1 MLKKL
6 NNMKVRKRLVLC
18 FVLVVIFA
26 SISGIVEAFLLVKM
40 DSDYSTALVEN
51 GFSQGEIGSF
61 NTYLNKGSAVVRDLI
76 FLSDADEL
84 KTSQEEL
91 ETITV
96 KTSEALEKLK
106 KNCQT
111 PEEMKYIA
119 IIDEKL
125 PEYRKYR
132 DQVVSLGLE
141 NKDEEALELFRT
153 TARPLLN
160 EAMSAGE
167 NLVQLNV
174 EMGEEVSVSFTSQTR
189 ITIVVIIILIAVVIA
204 LSINFAVMIARS
216 LAEPIIRVNEASAK
230 MARGELDIEIEAQ
243 TEDEVG
249 EMTRSFK
256 AAAEMI
262 QEYIE
267 EINFILGEVASG
279 NLAVN
284 ISKNFK
290 GDFKRIQQAIEKIIS
305 ELNVTMKKISETSV
319 QVALESGQM
328 ADSAQGLAE
337 GATEQA
343 GSVEELMATIQNV
356 SSMMSTSAENAL
368 KAYEDAERYERQAE
382 EGNQEMMQ
390 LSQAMER
397 ISGTS
402 KEIANIISDIEDIAS
417 QTNLLSLNA
426 SIEAARAGEAGRG
439 FAVVADQIGKLAS
452 DSAKS
457 AVNTREL
464 ILHSLEEVDK
474 GSEISVRTSEAL
486 EKVIEGIKRLAQSCK
501 ENSDMSG
508 TQTDA
513 MKQIEQG
520 IEQITGVVQNNSAA
534 AQETSATSEELS
546 AQSETLK
553 GLVQQFKL
561 ADNNL
566 S

>member
-18 FVLVVIFA
+18 FVLVVLFA
-26 SISGIVEAFLLVKM
+26 SISGIVGTVFLVKT
-40 DSDYSTALVEN
+40 DNNYSTALVEN
-51 GFSQGEIGSF
+51 GFSQGDIGTF

-84 KTSQEEL
+84 KSSQAEL
-91 ETITV
+91 VTITE

-111 PEEMKYIA
+111 PEEKKYIA

-125 PEYRKYR
+125 PEYRTYR
-132 DQVVSLGLE
+132 EQVVSLGLE
-141 NKDEEALELFRT
+141 NRNEEALELFRT

-160 EAMSAGE
+160 ETMAAAE
-167 NLVQLNV
+167 NLAQLNV
-174 EMGEEVSVSFTSQTR
+174 KLGEEVSVKLTSESR
-189 ITIVVIIILIAVVIA
+189 ITIFLIIIIIVLVITISLFFATLIAKSVE
-204 LSINFAVMIARS
+204 
-216 LAEPIIRVNEASAK
+216 EPIIRVKEASAK

-243 TEDEVG
+243 TDDEIG

-256 AAAEMI
+256 AAAGMM

-267 EINFILGEVASG
+267 EINTILSEVASG
-279 NLAVN
+279 NLAVTTTK
-284 ISKNFK
+284 SFK
-290 GDFKRIQQAIEKIIS
+290 GDFKRIQQALDKIIS
-305 ELNVTMKKISETSV
+305 ELNVTIKKISETSV
-319 QVALESGQM
+319 LVAQEAGQM

-356 SSMMSTSAENAL
+356 SSMMSNSAENAQRS
-368 KAYEDAERYERQAE
+368 YEDAIRYENQAE

-397 ISGTS
+397 ISSTS

-439 FAVVADQIGKLAS
+439 FAVVADQIGKLAN

-457 AVNTREL
+457 AINTREL
-464 ILHSLEEVDK
+464 ILHSLDEVEK
-474 GSEISVRTSEAL
+474 GSNISVKTSEAL
-486 EKVIEGIKRLAQSCK
+486 QKVIEGIKLLAQSCK
-501 ENSDMSG
+501 ENSEMSG

-513 MKQIEQG
+513 MKQIEEG

-546 AQSETLK
+546 AQSETLNS
-553 GLVQQFKL
+553 LVQQFKL
-561 ADNNL
+561 AEHN
-566 S
+566 